1 MLNKDLLRTYR
12 KQGFIIGPNE
22 TEENFLQRV
31 DICKDVLPE
40 KFFPISSP
48 KLFDKNQILSL
59 LIHNTLYK
67 HKKYAILLATF
78 SWMPIFV
85 SNYKLPFW
93 IGGVVWICSEDNVT
107 VPILQL
113 REHFRKRCRINLYLP
128 EEICMHEALHAMRT
142 TFEEPKFEEFL
153 AYSTSPSSLH
163 KWLGP
168 LFQTSL
174 ESTVFLLSLLFGSVG
189 SFFSYLAILPF
200 LLYLSFLILRL
211 CSRHKAMSACIK
223 NIEDLFPKIDAFS
236 IVIHLTDKEILQF
249 SKISQEELSLYI
261 RSQSCLRWSQI
272 SSLFESDILL

>member
-1 MLNKDLLRTYR
+1 MLSKYLLCTYR
-12 KQGFIIGPNE
+12 KQGFIIGPHE

-31 DICKDVLPE
+31 HLCKDLLPE
-40 KFFPISSP
+40 SFFPIPSP
-48 KLFDKNQILSL
+48 KIFNKTQILSL
-59 LIHNTLYK
+59 LTHNTLYQ
-67 HKKYAILLATF
+67 HKKYENLLATF
-78 SWMPIFV
+78 SWIPIFV

-113 REHFRKRCRINLYLP
+113 RRHFGKRHRINLYLP

-153 AYSTSPSSLH
+153 AYSTSPGFLH

-174 ESTVFLLSLLFGSVG
+174 ESTIFLICLLLGSLG

-200 LLYLSFLILRL
+200 LLYLAFLTLRL
-211 CSRHKAMSACIK
+211 YSRHKVMSACMK
-223 NIEDLFPKIDAFS
+223 NLKRLFPKIDAFS

-249 SKISQEELSLYI
+249 SKMSQKELSLYI
-261 RSQSCLRWSQI
+261 RGRCCPRWRQI
-272 SSLFESDILL
+272 STLVDPEN